1 MACVGT
7 GAFRTIYFYTFG
19 QGGGTDNDEQLFV
32 FKSSTECTEIA
43 ALYNCSQINLQF
55 YAEMPSDGYSV
66 LFCCC

>member
-1 MACVGT
+1 LVLVLS
-7 GAFRTIYFYTFG
+7 
-19 QGGGTDNDEQLFV
+19 EQFIFIPLAKAEEQIMMNNFLF